1 MEMGRRVSKDP
12 EVRRQEI
19 VAAAFELFREKGY
32 EQVSVH
38 DIVKKVGLAQGTFY
52 YHFKSKYE
60 LLDAVVE
67 YEMRQNLAILK
78 SIASD
83 EKLSILEKMQAFINL
98 NPDDVSKRFIR
109 LVRSEENAIM
119 YRKYQTKMAEELVP
133 YMAKM
138 AEEGNRQ
145 GVFNVQYPRE
155 TVELLFD
162 LQIDVER
169 ILANTDDRDRAYR
182 LIRSAEEI
190 YIRVMGVRPG
200 SIRLI
205 P

>member
-1 MEMGRRVSKDP
+1 MGRRVSKDP
-12 EVRRQEI
+12 EVRKQEI
-19 VAAAFELFREKGY
+19 VAAAFELFREKSY

-38 DIVKKVGLAQGTFY
+38 DIVAKVGLAQGTFY
-52 YHFKSKYE
+52 YHFKSKDE

-67 YEMRQNLAILK
+67 YETQKNFAIL
-78 SIASD
+78 ASVAND
-83 EKLSILEKMQAFINL
+83 EKLGILEKMQAFINL
-98 NPDDVSKRFIR
+98 NPDDESRRFIR
-109 LVRSEENAIM
+109 LVRSEENAVM

-133 YMAKM
+133 LMAKM

-162 LQIDVER
+162 LQVDIER
-169 ILANTDDRDRAYR
+169 LLANTDDRDRAYR
-182 LIRSAEEI
+182 LIRSAEDI
-190 YIRVMGVRPG
+190 YIRVMGVKPG

>member
-1 MEMGRRVSKDP
+1 MGRRVSKDP

-67 YEMRQNLAILK
+67 YEMRQNLGILER
-78 SIASD
+78 IATD
-83 EKLSILEKMQAFINL
+83 EKLSILEKMQAMINL
-98 NPDDVSKRFIR
+98 NPDEVSRRFVKLI
-109 LVRSEENAIM
+109 RSEENAVM
-119 YRKYQTKMAEELVP
+119 FRKYQTKMAEELVP
-133 YMAKM
+133 YMTQIV
-138 AEEGNRQ
+138 ERGNRE
-145 GVFNVQYPRE
+145 GVFKVQYPRE

-162 LQIDVER
+162 MQLDFER
-169 ILANTDDRDRAYR
+169 ILANTADRDSAYR
-182 LIRSAEEI
+182 LIRAMEDI
-190 YIRVMGVRPG
+190 YIKVMGVKPG